1 MKVSKLYTEMIKMT
15 ELPKYVE
22 KDLQIL
28 YNYEFKTD
36 KYGYTV
42 NTHDKMALKLFQ
54 IAKKYPQKWL
64 SPILEYF
71 GYFYGEEELEEK
83 HYRDEILHLAEYH
96 FKLAMDD
103 IFLMYDGGTD
113 GNIKKQ
119 IPFIQLGLIGG
130 WYENRQDWK
139 KKKYV
144 DKYPQKSIDR

>member
-1 MKVSKLYTEMIKMT
+1 MIKMA

-22 KDLQIL
+22 KDLEIL

-36 KYGYTV
+36 KYGYEI
-42 NTHDKMALKLFQ
+42 NTHDKIALKLFR

-64 SPILEYF
+64 SPILEFF

-119 IPFIQLGLIGG
+119 IPFIELGLIGG
-130 WYENRQDWK
+130 WYANRQDWK

-144 DKYPQKSIDR
+144 DKYPQKSIDRW